1 MKNVI
6 ISLILLAVV
15 VAHAV
20 PMKVVGELFTEN
32 PNC

>member
-1 MKNVI
+1 MKNILI
-6 ISLILLAVV
+6 ILILLSMAVLN
-15 VAHAV
+15 AA